1 MKRQPVRGRELAEVA
16 VAVVGTGAAFA
27 FLDAGAFRTLGPET
41 WARMTSPSGLAS
53 AALGAGVTALLLA
66 PVLAWRWRRK

>member
-1 MKRQPVRGRELAEVA
+1 MKHSPERRSELLSAI
-16 VAVVGTGAAFA
+16 VAVVGTGVGFA
-27 FLDAGAFRTLGPET
+27 FLDAGAFRTLGAGT
-41 WARMTSPSGLAS
+41 VTRMLSPSGLQS